1 VAIAG
6 NYRGGKSYVLNHLIN
21 QPGCFGVGHTT
32 NACTKGLWI
41 WNKVVKAKTQDGKDL
56 NVVFIDTEGLGDTE
70 KDQNNDVRIFM
81 LAVLLSSHIIYNC
94 TGVIDND
101 TIS

>member
-1 VAIAG
+1 M
-6 NYRGGKSYVLNHLIN
+6 
-21 QPGCFGVGHTT
+21 
-32 NACTKGLWI
+32 
-41 WNKVVKAKTQDGKDL
+41 
-56 NVVFIDTEGLGDTE
+56 VFIDTEGLGDTE

-94 TGVIDND
+94 TGVIDD

>member
-1 VAIAG
+1 
-6 NYRGGKSYVLNHLIN
+6 
-21 QPGCFGVGHTT
+21 
-32 NACTKGLWI
+32 
-41 WNKVVKAKTQDGKDL
+41 VV
-56 NVVFIDTEGLGDTE
+56 VIDTEGLGDTE
-70 KDQNNDVRIFM
+70 KEQNNDVRIFM